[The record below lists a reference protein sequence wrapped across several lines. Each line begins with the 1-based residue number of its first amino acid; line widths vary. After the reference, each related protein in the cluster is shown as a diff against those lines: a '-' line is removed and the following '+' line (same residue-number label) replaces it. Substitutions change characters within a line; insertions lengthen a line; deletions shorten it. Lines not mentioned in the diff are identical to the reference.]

1 MGFFEVGA
9 IFLDDDHQIKSWCTR
24 DYHIVTKIYTKA
36 HALHNNTKTY
46 RYLYREIAEEKGVSS
61 GVIKCCPLPFVFSDC
76 DCNKNQKPLSL
87 NKLKRLLWILLTITN
102 L

>member
-1 MGFFEVGA
+1 MRVFEIGA
-9 IFLDDDHQIKSWCTR
+9 IFLDDDHQINSWCTR

-46 RYLYREIAEEKGVSS
+46 RYLDIEIAGEKGVSS
-61 GVIKCCPLPFVFSDC
+61 GVMECCPLPFVFSDC

-87 NKLKRLLWILLTITN
+87 NKHKRLLRILLTITN